1 MSVKLSRFIAIAG
14 FVSALA
20 LSAPVLA
27 NDALPPHAPPTG
39 WPHAGAFGTYDR
51 AALQRGFQVYKQ
63 VCSTC
68 HALRYLSYR
77 DLADLGFNAAEVK
90 AIAAEYQ
97 VSDGPNDQGEM
108 YQRPARPS
116 DDIVKPFANDNAAR
130 AANGGALP
138 PNLSLIIKAREG
150 HEDYVY
156 SILTG
161 YGQTPTQGETMGTGM
176 NYNPY
181 FPGHQIA
188 MPQPLSDNAV
198 TYADGTKATIEQ
210 EARDVVQF
218 LAWASE
224 PKMEERKQTGIKAL
238 VFLIV
243 FAAIMYGVKRSIWK
257 DLH

>member
-1 MSVKLSRFIAIAG
+1 MQRNLFRSLAVVGLISSLSFG
-14 FVSALA
+14 
-20 LSAPVLA
+20 APA
-27 NDALPPHAPPTG
+27 QAHEPHSPPGG
-39 WPHAGAFGTYDR
+39 WPHQGAFGTYDR

-77 DLADLGFNAAEVK
+77 DLADLGFNEAEVK

-97 VSDGPNDQGEM
+97 VNDGPNDQGEM
-108 YQRPARPS
+108 YQRPGRPS
-116 DDIVKPFANDNAAR
+116 DDFVRPYPNDNAAR

-161 YGQTPTQGETMGTGM
+161 YGLQPEPGETMGVGM

-188 MPQPLSDNAV
+188 MPQPLNENSV
-198 TYADGTKATIEQ
+198 TYADGTKATVEQ

-224 PKMEERKQTGIKAL
+224 PKMEDRKQTGLRVILFL
-238 VFLIV
+238 VV
-243 FAAIMYGVKRSIWK
+243 FAALMYGVKRSIWK
-257 DLH
+257 DMH